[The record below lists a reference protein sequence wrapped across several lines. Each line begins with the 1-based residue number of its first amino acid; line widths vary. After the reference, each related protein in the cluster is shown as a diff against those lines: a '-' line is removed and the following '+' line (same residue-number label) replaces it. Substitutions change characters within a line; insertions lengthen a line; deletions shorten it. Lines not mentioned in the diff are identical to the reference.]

1 MSPRERE
8 RSDSRQGEA
17 EKKDGSKEGGS
28 DVRDSS
34 EHRARER
41 SSDGRESRDGSAKPG
56 DKRDVDGGKRS
67 VSPGGKERDGKPPGG
82 GPGNLPPGIPP
93 GYAAQYYPPHAGYP
107 YHPGIPVSAAGVPGV
122 AIDPRLPGGPVAIDP
137 SHPMYRASLGPAV
150 IGYAPGPMGQAY
162 VHPSQ
167 IPRHYMSP
175 VHEAGAPPGAGAP
188 DKEKALLASPGAGA
202 AHPSPGANQEHQ
214 VSQLLEALMNLTYV
228 GNCGIGGMFEVAK
241 WAKRVLYSC
250 PL

>member
-1 MSPRERE
+1 MVRVPR
-8 RSDSRQGEA
+8 
-17 EKKDGSKEGGS
+17 
-28 DVRDSS
+28 
-34 EHRARER
+34 
-41 SSDGRESRDGSAKPG
+41 
-56 DKRDVDGGKRS
+56 
-67 VSPGGKERDGKPPGG
+67 
-82 GPGNLPPGIPP
+82 
-93 GYAAQYYPPHAGYP
+93 
-107 YHPGIPVSAAGVPGV
+107 V